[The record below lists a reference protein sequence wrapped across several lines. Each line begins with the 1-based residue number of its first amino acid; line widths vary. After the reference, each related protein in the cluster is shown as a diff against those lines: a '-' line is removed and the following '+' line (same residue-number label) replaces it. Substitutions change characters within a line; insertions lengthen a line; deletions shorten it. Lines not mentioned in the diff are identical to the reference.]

1 MVCFNTSSPSRYELI
16 ASVGRGKFSEVF
28 KARDRETGEYVSI
41 KHLKPIRKRK
51 IRKWG
56 SWVVS
61 MGREIKIMQNL
72 SGGPSIIPL
81 LDTVKDEET
90 GSPNI
95 VTRWVNTIPYRV
107 GFCGRMDS
115 RSSTPVSATT
125 SSATTSTRC

>member
-1 MVCFNTSSPSRYELI
+1 MIPLNSSSPSRYELI

-51 IRKWG
+51 IRKWE
-56 SWVVS
+56 SWRIKT
-61 MGREIKIMQNL
+61 GREIKIMQNL

-107 GFCGRMDS
+107 GFCEQMDF
-115 RSSTPVSATT
+115 RSSTPVLATT
-125 SSATTSTRC
+125 SFATTSTRC